1 MKQGKSGKSTSLDP
15 GFPKGPWAI
24 SIHYDGVPE
33 GIPIGVLRL
42 EQDAEATAHYFGA
55 MQFASDPKFGDIK
68 GESYSVEVFVGIK
81 PGVIVF
87 QVVDA
92 ATDYDST
99 TDAEYQFIFVGFYG
113 KDGLENGKAKIPK
126 GFGREGLGDEG
137 ETVGWTSAPHQPH
150 QDD

>member
-1 MKQGKSGKSTSLDP
+1 
-15 GFPKGPWAI
+15 
-24 SIHYDGVPE
+24 V
-33 GIPIGVLRL
+33 
-42 EQDAEATAHYFGA
+42 EA
-55 MQFASDPKFGDIK
+55 
-68 GESYSVEVFVGIK
+68 FVGIK